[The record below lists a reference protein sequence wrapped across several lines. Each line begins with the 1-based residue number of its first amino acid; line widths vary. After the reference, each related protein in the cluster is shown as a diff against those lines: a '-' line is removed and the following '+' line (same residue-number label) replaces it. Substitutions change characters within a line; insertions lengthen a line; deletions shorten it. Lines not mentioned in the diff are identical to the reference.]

1 MAKRDIGTR
10 ISLDGE
16 AEFKSAV
23 KNIDQEL
30 RVLASEMG
38 AATSA
43 FDKNNISVSELQTK
57 NEIYSK
63 QIEVQKQK
71 LSEQNRM
78 LEECRAAQ
86 EKAAAAVSEA
96 AKKYG
101 EQSDEAK
108 KAEEKLALVNSK
120 LADYQISAN
129 STTKAINKLEA
140 AQKSNNEEI
149 EKLQNADLDNIT
161 NDVKKL
167 GDEAAESSD
176 KWSKFRSGIV
186 SAAKAAA
193 AAVTAATAAVTAFA
207 KSSIDAGMNFDSSM
221 SQVAATM
228 GTTVD
233 KIGELRD
240 FALEMGSK
248 TAFSASQAA
257 DALNYMALAGY
268 DAETSMDML
277 PNVLNLAAAGGI
289 ELASA
294 SDMVTDAQSALGLSL
309 RESAEL
315 VDKMAMASSKS
326 NTSVA
331 QLGDAILTVGGTAKN
346 LAGGTTEL
354 STVLGILA
362 DNSVKG
368 AEGGTALR
376 NIILSLSAP
385 TDTAA
390 AAMERLGL
398 EVFDAEGNMRPLNE
412 TFNDLAA
419 ALSAMTQGEQ
429 TQVLNEIFNKVDL
442 KSVNAL
448 LANTGERFDELSGYI
463 DDATGAA
470 QAMADTQLDNLEGD
484 ITRFNGALEGAKI
497 TLSDQLKPSL
507 REFVQFGTN
516 GISQLTEAFK
526 SGGLDGAMGKLGE
539 IISGAVSQITAAL
552 PQVVNAAVS
561 LLQALIGGLTSNFP
575 QITEAAVQIIFML
588 TNGLTENLP
597 EIVTAAMQM
606 IETLASGIA
615 EALPELIPT
624 IVDVVLS
631 VTEMLI
637 DNVDMLIDAAV
648 AIITGLADGLIDSL
662 PILLEKLPEIIGKL
676 VSALME
682 AIPELIGAVVEI
694 FFKIR
699 TASEEMIPLI
709 IDTIAGMIA
718 EIGLAIANGAKA
730 WVESFEDLGG
740 KIFDWAQN
748 LKTKMRE
755 AFDSIIGNIKE
766 AIQPA
771 LDIGKNIIDG
781 IVDGIKE
788 RVTAVKD
795 KVKNACSELLGDVKE
810 FFGIHSPSTVFKEQ
824 IGENLAAG
832 LSEGF
837 VEKMGKLSDDMDD
850 AVPSDYKIGINITD
864 TSSAKKAID
873 TIVKDYQ
880 DGLLNKAQYDKLYT
894 KTLNECAKKQINI
907 TEYANQKAVAADK
920 KAASARQKNVLS
932 IAKTQIDS
940 IVKAYKDGEISLK
953 EMEQLYTQVYKT
965 CADERV
971 EIEEYAGEKITAVR
985 KEVAKKNLEQLKSD
999 IKSQIS
1005 EYEKQLEDIK
1015 KSSDSYASKIAGDI
1029 SDLYTFSTDEQTGKV
1044 TANLGN
1050 GIAQKQQQL
1059 NKYYSDLQK
1068 LLDKGVSE
1076 EMLAQLADM
1085 SFDKGAA
1092 IAENWTKMDS
1102 AQLKNL
1108 ENSFA
1113 GLTGTSKKIGTL
1125 LYSKQSE
1132 QVAGA
1137 MIDSLRTTIE
1147 SSEEFADIGKNIM
1160 DGIIGGIN
1168 GGDINSRLK
1177 EACDGIVNAFK
1188 DYFGIHSPSRLFRD
1202 EVGAYL
1208 AEGLGEGFTAQMHN
1222 VTKAMQNAVPT
1233 DLGSID
1239 ANVNIKSGSANS
1251 FGAGQGGITF
1261 NQYNNSPKALSRAGI
1276 ARDTR
1281 RGLQLASLI

>member
-23 KNIDQEL
+23 KNIDQKL

-268 DAETSMDML
+268 DAETSMKML

-309 RESAEL
+309 KESAEL

-412 TFNDLAA
+412 TFNDLGA
-419 ALSAMTQGEQ
+419 ALSAMTQ
-429 TQVLNEIFNKVDL
+429 
-442 KSVNAL
+442 SV
-448 LANTGERFDELSGYI
+448 R
-463 DDATGAA
+463 
-470 QAMADTQLDNLEGD
+470 DTQLDNLEGD

-507 REFVQFGTN
+507 REFVQLGTN

-539 IISGAVSQITAAL
+539 IISDAVSQITAAL

-561 LLQALIGGLTSNFP
+561 LLQAFIGGLTSNFP
-575 QITEAAVQIIFML
+575 QITEAAAQIIFML

-709 IDTIAGMIA
+709 IDTIAGMIV

-740 KIFDWAQN
+740 KIFDWVQN

-766 AIQPA
+766 SIQPA

-894 KTLNECAKKQINI
+894 QTLNECAKKQINI

-932 IAKTQIDS
+932 IAK
-940 IVKAYKDGEISLK
+940 
-953 EMEQLYTQVYKT
+953 
-965 CADERV
+965 RW
-971 EIEEYAGEKITAVR
+971 
-985 KEVAKKNLEQLKSD
+985 N
-999 IKSQIS
+999 
-1005 EYEKQLEDIK
+1005 
-1015 KSSDSYASKIAGDI
+1015 SS
-1029 SDLYTFSTDEQTGKV
+1029 
-1044 TANLGN
+1044 
-1050 GIAQKQQQL
+1050 
-1059 NKYYSDLQK
+1059 
-1068 LLDKGVSE
+1068 
-1076 EMLAQLADM
+1076 
-1085 SFDKGAA
+1085 
-1092 IAENWTKMDS
+1092 
-1102 AQLKNL
+1102 
-1108 ENSFA
+1108 
-1113 GLTGTSKKIGTL
+1113 
-1125 LYSKQSE
+1125 
-1132 QVAGA
+1132 
-1137 MIDSLRTTIE
+1137 
-1147 SSEEFADIGKNIM
+1147 
-1160 DGIIGGIN
+1160 
-1168 GGDINSRLK
+1168 
-1177 EACDGIVNAFK
+1177 
-1188 DYFGIHSPSRLFRD
+1188 
-1202 EVGAYL
+1202 
-1208 AEGLGEGFTAQMHN
+1208 
-1222 VTKAMQNAVPT
+1222 
-1233 DLGSID
+1233 
-1239 ANVNIKSGSANS
+1239 
-1251 FGAGQGGITF
+1251 
-1261 NQYNNSPKALSRAGI
+1261 
-1276 ARDTR
+1276 TR
-1281 RGLQLASLI
+1281 RFTRHALMNVWRLRNTQAKR

>member
-43 FDKNNISVSELQTK
+43 FDKNNISVSDLQTK
-57 NEIYSK
+57 NEIYQK

-129 STTKAINKLEA
+129 STTKAINQLEA

-193 AAVTAATAAVTAFA
+193 AAVTAATAAVTAITKAVIDSANETAEYGDAIDKASQKIGVSA
-207 KSSIDAGMNFDSSM
+207 KFYQEWEAVLQHSGTSMDNMSAAFKTLANASQNASAKQQAAFESLGLSMEQVSSM
-221 SQVAATM
+221 SAEELFSSVVSGLQGMEESTERTALAITLLGKGAQELGPLLNTSAEDTQAMIDTVNNLGGVMSNDAVKASAAYEDSLQDLKTVIS
-228 GTTVD
+228 GAKRSLTADFLPGITTVMNGLTALFTGD
-233 KIGELRD
+233 K
-240 FALEMGSK
+240 
-248 TAFSASQAA
+248 
-257 DALNYMALAGY
+257 
-268 DAETSMDML
+268 
-277 PNVLNLAAAGGI
+277 GGI
-289 ELASA
+289 ETVNDGIKSCINKITSMLPEVLTAGVDIVNGLIGA
-294 SDMVTDAQSALGLSL
+294 ITDNLP
-309 RESAEL
+309 
-315 VDKMAMASSKS
+315 M
-326 NTSVA
+326 
-331 QLGDAILTVGGTAKN
+331 LTQTA
-346 LAGGTTEL
+346 TTVII
-354 STVLGILA
+354 SLA
-362 DNSVKG
+362 DG
-368 AEGGTALR
+368 LIT
-376 NIILSLSAP
+376 SLP
-385 TDTAA
+385 
-390 AAMERLGL
+390 
-398 EVFDAEGNMRPLNE
+398 V
-412 TFNDLAA
+412 
-419 ALSAMTQGEQ
+419 
-429 TQVLNEIFNKVDL
+429 I
-442 KSVNAL
+442 
-448 LANTGERFDELSGYI
+448 
-463 DDATGAA
+463 
-470 QAMADTQLDNLEGD
+470 
-484 ITRFNGALEGAKI
+484 
-497 TLSDQLKPSL
+497 
-507 REFVQFGTN
+507 
-516 GISQLTEAFK
+516 
-526 SGGLDGAMGKLGE
+526 
-539 IISGAVSQITAAL
+539 VS
-552 PQVVNAAVS
+552 
-561 LLQALIGGLTSNFP
+561 
-575 QITEAAVQIIFML
+575 
-588 TNGLTENLP
+588 
-597 EIVTAAMQM
+597 AAMQM

-682 AIPELIGAVVEI
+682 AIPELIGAAVEI

-740 KIFDWAQN
+740 KIFDWVQN

-894 KTLNECAKKQINI
+894 KTLNECVKKQINI
-907 TEYANQKAVAADK
+907 TEYANQKVVAADK
-920 KAASARQKNVLS
+920 KLASARQKNVLS

-985 KEVAKKNLEQLKSD
+985 KEVAKKNLEQLQSD

-1044 TANLGN
+1044 TADLGN

-1092 IAENWTKMDS
+1092 IAESWAKMDS

-1147 SSEEFADIGKNIM
+1147 SSKEFADIGKNIM

-1261 NQYNNSPKALSRAGI
+1261 NQYNNSPKALSRAEI